1 MMTSVDNQPDWNTGA
16 PRDAFAAVIRAAEH
30 AADGRADAAAVVMAE
45 APADPAWLRITAV
58 RTLAGLL
65 AGPYATASFDML
77 RDDVHAIVAETG
89 APDEQV
95 RLSLTAIAL
104 AQAYERGAI
113 GRCNELVGN
122 SEFPDRDTAH
132 AAAVLAGH
140 VVAYLA
146 GDQTAAVFAALRRRN
161 GLADA

>member
-1 MMTSVDNQPDWNTGA
+1 
-16 PRDAFAAVIRAAEH
+16 
-30 AADGRADAAAVVMAE
+30 
-45 APADPAWLRITAV
+45 
-58 RTLAGLL
+58 
-65 AGPYATASFDML
+65 ML
-77 RDDVHAIVAETG
+77 RDDVHAIAAETG

-132 AAAVLAGH
+132 AAAVLPVMSSRIWQVTRPPPCSPPCA
-140 VVAYLA
+140 AA
-146 GDQTAAVFAALRRRN
+146 TDWQTH
-161 GLADA
+161 DAPGSPELDRWKD

>member
-58 RTLAGLL
+58 RASRSAGR
-65 AGPYATASFDML
+65 SL
-77 RDDVHAIVAETG
+77 RHSILRHAARRRTRHSCRDRRTRRTG
-89 APDEQV
+89 APEPY
-95 RLSLTAIAL
+95 RHRTGAGIRA
-104 AQAYERGAI
+104 RGNRA
-113 GRCNELVGN
+113 GNELVGN
-122 SEFPDRDTAH
+122 SEFLDRDTAH